1 MELYIV
7 SYDISVTK
15 LRNKIAKLLEGYGMR
30 VQYSVFECELKKSA
44 YDEMIKKIKR
54 LIAGKEDVSV
64 SVYHIC
70 KNCST
75 KISIFGDDSNK
86 YISGNSVFVV

>member
-7 SYDISVTK
+7 SYDVSLTK

-64 SVYHIC
+64 RIYYIC
-70 KNCST
+70 RNCKA
-75 KISIFGDDSNK
+75 KIYVLGDDSKK
-86 YISGNSVFVV
+86 YFPEGMVFII